1 MTRLKKKGRD
11 IQVGFCLGLFGVVV
25 PKLLVEGWIH
35 FPSDAQESK
44 GRVESKLCV
53 S

>member
-1 MTRLKKKGRD
+1 MKKKKKKRQD
-11 IQVGFCLGLFGVVV
+11 IQVGFCLGLFRVIV
-25 PKLLVEGWIH
+25 PKPLVEGWIH